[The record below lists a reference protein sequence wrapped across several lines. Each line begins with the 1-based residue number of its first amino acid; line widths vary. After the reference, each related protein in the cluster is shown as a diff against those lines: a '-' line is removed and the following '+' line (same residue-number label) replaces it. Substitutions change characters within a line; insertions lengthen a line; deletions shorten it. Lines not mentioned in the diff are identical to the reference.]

1 MLCIDDIQLYE
12 LMIYRGK
19 PENQKTCRFVQK
31 ILDIL
36 EIYGIITSQYNFC
49 SFPCFCIKREKLHF
63 FIYGENSREARPKIA
78 NYLNKG
84 EKV

>member
-31 ILDIL
+31 ILDI
-36 EIYGIITSQYNFC
+36 F
-49 SFPCFCIKREKLHF
+49 
-63 FIYGENSREARPKIA
+63 
-78 NYLNKG
+78 
-84 EKV
+84 